1 MGVWTMK
8 CIGYDNQLQT
18 DLSEKFPVWDAM
30 STDDKKEYRKA
41 IKLECDAKA
50 KELGLRRKKTKE
62 TQAKTPATRKRKR
75 KQTPNIETQNSDSGD
90 ETDDSDGLEYVDPPI
105 DVHAREV
112 IELTDDEE
120 AEVPSKSSKGTRLS
134 PICLW

>member
-8 CIGYDNQLQT
+8 CVGYDNQLQT

-30 STDDKKEYRKA
+30 SPAEKKEYREA
-41 IKLECDAKA
+41 IKLECKAKA
-50 KELGLRRKKTKE
+50 KELKLHLKKTKAK
-62 TQAKTPATRKRKR
+62 QAKTPATRKRKR
-75 KQTPNIETQNSDSGD
+75 EQTPNIETEDSDNGD
-90 ETDDSDGLEYVDPPI
+90 ETDDSDGLEYVDPPV
-105 DVHAREV
+105 DVHAHKV

-120 AEVPSKSSKGTRLS
+120 AEVPSKRSKGTRLS